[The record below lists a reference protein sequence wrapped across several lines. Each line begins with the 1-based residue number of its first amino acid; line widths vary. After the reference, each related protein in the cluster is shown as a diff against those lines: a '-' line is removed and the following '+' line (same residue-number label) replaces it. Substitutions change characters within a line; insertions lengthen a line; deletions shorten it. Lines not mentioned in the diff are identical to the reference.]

1 MDEIPAPLQKVF
13 FERVFQIAEV
23 SNYSPWERQQ
33 YEESLKYYRDY
44 QNTMDLKFKE
54 GREEGREEGKT
65 QALLETARNMKTRG
79 FDPKTI
85 AEVTGLSPEQIQSLE
100 ADDS

>member
-1 MDEIPAPLQKVF
+1 
-13 FERVFQIAEV
+13 
-23 SNYSPWERQQ
+23 WERQQ

-54 GREEGREEGKT
+54 GREEGKT

-85 AEVTGLSPEQIQSLE
+85 AEITGLSPEQIQSLE